1 MFIHPEILY
10 LIGGT
15 SRCTFLVVF
24 LTTVICQPEA
34 RCLRH
39 WLTSLVASAAGC
51 FHVTRFGLSGCPFSS
66 LIDHHHAFLPEPGPG
81 LERAE
86 TFLSSQRPS
95 TDLDSDHPDAGGVA
109 PANADEA
116 LYKAKREGRN
126 RVCCHDPFS
135 LSKPLAV
142 QA

>member
-39 WLTSLVASAAGC
+39 WLTSLATSAAGC
-51 FHVTRFGLSGCPFSS
+51 FSCHKVRP
-66 LIDHHHAFLPEPGPG
+66 IRLP
-81 LERAE
+81 L
-86 TFLSSQRPS
+86 FLS
-95 TDLDSDHPDAGGVA
+95 H
-109 PANADEA
+109 
-116 LYKAKREGRN
+116 
-126 RVCCHDPFS
+126 
-135 LSKPLAV
+135 
-142 QA
+142 